1 MDLRNISEDIT
12 RIRGELEHLR
22 RARTNVERTKVH
34 IGSNIQQIQHKF
46 DEAMQ
51 IARRAQDNVREVQV
65 GLEEETR
72 RLHIADQSLEQIAE
86 KELIYAA
93 QLRDLTQALAAETQR
108 SKRITGGQSTR
119 GFHRYR

>member
-12 RIRGELEHLR
+12 RIRAEMEHLH
-22 RARTNVERTKVH
+22 RARINVERSKIH
-34 IGSNIQQIQHKF
+34 IGSNIQQTQRKL
-46 DEAMQ
+46 DEALQ
-51 IARRAQDNVREVQV
+51 IARRAQDNVREVQTE
-65 GLEEETR
+65 LDEETR

-86 KELIYAA
+86 KELTYAS

-108 SKRITGGQSTR
+108 AKRVSGTQSTR